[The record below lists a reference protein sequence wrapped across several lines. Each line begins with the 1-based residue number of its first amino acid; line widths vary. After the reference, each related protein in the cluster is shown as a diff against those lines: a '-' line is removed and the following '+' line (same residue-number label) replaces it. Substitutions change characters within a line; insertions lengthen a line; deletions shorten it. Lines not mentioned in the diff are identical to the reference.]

1 MLKTSASWLLEG
13 TGDPN
18 AGTEVKVVGRIG
30 AGAEI
35 LPEYEQI
42 PEDGLFEISVPFATP
57 ADTIA
62 FEVEGD
68 SMWPRYDS
76 GDVVIC
82 WRQSEDAENVVGR
95 EAAVR
100 TRDGRRYLK
109 RVRRGAVTGTY
120 DLESHNAA
128 PIRGVEIVWAAAIQA
143 VVRAGQ
149 WQRIAS
155 NARRE
160 ACKVLLPLYW
170 YNYLIQCVFLPEDAM
185 LSTSR
190 SYRGF
195 AHPGPAH
202 RRLYGKGARARIC
215 APPDADGNS
224 LSGLAAAEP
233 QRLIAVAEHLLGTS
247 ANIRDAGS
255 ALAAKSRPERQS
267 GAAAGPHSAARR
279 APRTECS
286 VCRSS
291 RAMRQTL
298 DGARPALRPQPHH
311 DIDLDDFIALRRL
324 ELAGEIEVLGHDIR
338 HAAGVFVIIMA
349 MIGRV
354 RIENRLA
361 ALYGKAADDPT
372 SAKRLRT
379 L

>member
-1 MLKTSASWLLEG
+1 MELEDILARVESRLQALGLSAHAASLAAKKPDAIRNLKRAVKNGDRRGITTETLAALAPVLKTSASWLLEG
-13 TGDPN
+13 VGDPN

-109 RVRRGAVTGTY
+109 RVRRGAAAGTF

-128 PIRGVEIVWAAAIQA
+128 PIRGVEVVWAAAIQA

-149 WQRIAS
+149 WQRIVSS
-155 NARRE
+155 N
-160 ACKVLLPLYW
+160 
-170 YNYLIQCVFLPEDAM
+170 N
-185 LSTSR
+185 
-190 SYRGF
+190 
-195 AHPGPAH
+195 
-202 RRLYGKGARARIC
+202 
-215 APPDADGNS
+215 GN
-224 LSGLAAAEP
+224 
-233 QRLIAVAEHLLGTS
+233 
-247 ANIRDAGS
+247 
-255 ALAAKSRPERQS
+255 K
-267 GAAAGPHSAARR
+267 
-279 APRTECS
+279 
-286 VCRSS
+286 
-291 RAMRQTL
+291 
-298 DGARPALRPQPHH
+298 
-311 DIDLDDFIALRRL
+311 
-324 ELAGEIEVLGHDIR
+324 
-338 HAAGVFVIIMA
+338 
-349 MIGRV
+349 
-354 RIENRLA
+354 
-361 ALYGKAADDPT
+361 
-372 SAKRLRT
+372 
-379 L
+379 

>member
-1 MLKTSASWLLEG
+1 MELEDILGRVETRLQALGLSAHAASLAARKPDAIRNLKRAVKNGDRRGITTETLAALAPVLKTSASWLLEG
-13 TGDPN
+13 ASASWLLEGVGDPN
-18 AGTEVKVVGRIG
+18 AGTEVKVAGRIG

-109 RVRRGAVTGTY
+109 RVRRGAVAGTY

-155 NARRE
+155 SAR
-160 ACKVLLPLYW
+160 
-170 YNYLIQCVFLPEDAM
+170 
-185 LSTSR
+185 
-190 SYRGF
+190 
-195 AHPGPAH
+195 
-202 RRLYGKGARARIC
+202 
-215 APPDADGNS
+215 
-224 LSGLAAAEP
+224 SG
-233 QRLIAVAEHLLGTS
+233 
-247 ANIRDAGS
+247 
-255 ALAAKSRPERQS
+255 
-267 GAAAGPHSAARR
+267 
-279 APRTECS
+279 
-286 VCRSS
+286 
-291 RAMRQTL
+291 M
-298 DGARPALRPQPHH
+298 
-311 DIDLDDFIALRRL
+311 
-324 ELAGEIEVLGHDIR
+324 
-338 HAAGVFVIIMA
+338 
-349 MIGRV
+349 
-354 RIENRLA
+354 
-361 ALYGKAADDPT
+361 
-372 SAKRLRT
+372 
-379 L
+379 